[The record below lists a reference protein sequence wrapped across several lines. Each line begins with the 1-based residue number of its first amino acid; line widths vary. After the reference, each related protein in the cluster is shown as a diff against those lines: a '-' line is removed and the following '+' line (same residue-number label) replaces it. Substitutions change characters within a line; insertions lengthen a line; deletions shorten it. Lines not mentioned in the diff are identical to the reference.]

1 MTKLIFQIMCVT
13 VVQWSRSCLNVQIN
27 RVRLPA
33 TLFSVFFLPSFFLF
47 GLHKLSR
54 HVPPL
59 KQLNFFN
66 IILVDIMT
74 NNTEYTTNCT
84 NLHPTSTSDPLTK
97 VKLEF
102 VHRLNQQYYYPKIS
116 TGSPPPKKQLNETF
130 YCF

>member
-1 MTKLIFQIMCVT
+1 MEEKKFFDLTKLIFQIMCVT

-27 RVRLPA
+27 RVQLPA
-33 TLFSVFFLPSFFLF
+33 TLCSVFLYRFFFLF

-66 IILVDIMT
+66 VILVDIMT

-84 NLHPTSTSDPLTK
+84 NSHPTPNTHQRP
-97 VKLEF
+97 
-102 VHRLNQQYYYPKIS
+102 
-116 TGSPPPKKQLNETF
+116 TGES
-130 YCF
+130 